1 MAHSPAFRPDPF
13 EPDDAGVNR
22 QNPDPFLNESFGGTL
37 SHYVQ
42 VLSASGAEGISADLA
57 VDLVLNDVL
66 QRACAATGA
75 SAAAI
80 ALNRDGEMICRAATG
95 EMAPDLGVALE
106 TTHGL
111 SGECVRTGE
120 RQCCSDTECDARVDS
135 AACQR
140 LGVRSIVVVPIKKQQ
155 ELIGIVEIF
164 SPDANRFKDYEANIL
179 EGFAREITGNL
190 DRPDGTQPSEASAT
204 AVVGPSEGDEVESPP
219 EAVEPQA
226 EKQAAP
232 SDPWTS
238 ILLICVILLAGCL
251 GWVVGWSKW
260 HRGTIRAASATQ
272 VVQKVSIPENAPSE
286 AGTEANAS
294 GAVAQAVHPSA
305 PTARAESKLKAG
317 DGLVVYQNGKIVF
330 PPARRD
336 EDRKAS
342 PNIKPGSDGELPLAP
357 EIAKQYVAER
367 VEPQYPES
375 ARSQG
380 IQGSVMVG
388 IIVGK
393 NGSVRTLTPINGNPE
408 LMPAAMQ
415 AIAQWRFHP
424 FFYQGEPHDFSTTVT
439 VIFRLADK

>member
-66 QRACAATGA
+66 QRACSATGA

-80 ALNRDGEMICRAATG
+80 ALTRDGEMICRAATG

-120 RQCCSDTECDARVDS
+120 RQCCSDTDCDARVDS

-155 ELIGIVEIF
+155 ELVGIIEIF
-164 SPDANRFKDYEANIL
+164 SPDADRFGDHDAEVL
-179 EGFAREITGNL
+179 EGFASEVSGNL
-190 DRPDGTQPSEASAT
+190 DRASDTQPSEPSAT
-204 AVVGPSEGDEVESPP
+204 AVAETPP
-219 EAVEPQA
+219 RENLETFQIPFTAQA

-232 SDPWTS
+232 TDPWTS
-238 ILLICVILLAGCL
+238 VLLVCVILLAACL

-260 HRGTIRAASATQ
+260 RRGPTKEAASAPAQ
-272 VVQKVSIPENAPSE
+272 VVQKPSTRENEIPKTEEEASAP
-286 AGTEANAS
+286 AS
-294 GAVAQAVHPSA
+294 TAQPVHPSA
-305 PTARAESKLKAG
+305 PPVRAQSTSTAE

-330 PPARRD
+330 PPPA
-336 EDRKAS
+336 
-342 PNIKPGSDGELPLAP
+342 
-357 EIAKQYVAER
+357 
-367 VEPQYPES
+367 
-375 ARSQG
+375 
-380 IQGSVMVG
+380 
-388 IIVGK
+388 GK
-393 NGSVRTLTPINGNPE
+393 KYG
-408 LMPAAMQ
+408 
-415 AIAQWRFHP
+415 
-424 FFYQGEPHDFSTTVT
+424 
-439 VIFRLADK
+439 